1 MGPAQM
7 TNTIAE
13 GQTAFVPTWVSAFST
28 DPESNELLP
37 AQWGMVGHKL
47 QEAMVLGYIIK
58 NNEFSAKVGDG
69 SFIED
74 VTHRELLIKAC
85 KQAQES
91 MRQMTQQSPE
101 EKFEQLCSDE
111 DQKKLA
117 IASFVQKLQ
126 VETCSADW
134 KDYDWFMKQRRGRR
148 ASSKKFKQDKRKRA
162 AGTACLTEAS
172 IGPVYRRPSA
182 EHLSC
187 TAMSL

>member
-37 AQWGMVGHKL
+37 AQWGMMGQKL
-47 QEAMVLGYIIK
+47 QEATVLGDIIK

-91 MRQMTQQSPE
+91 MRQMTQQSQE
-101 EKFEQLCSDE
+101 EKFEQLCKNVVHLQNTPKHETDTTNGSRLIVPTGK
-111 DQKKLA
+111 QPL
-117 IASFVQKLQ
+117 SFF
-126 VETCSADW
+126 EWSYWT
-134 KDYDWFMKQRRGRR
+134 
-148 ASSKKFKQDKRKRA
+148 KFD
-162 AGTACLTEAS
+162 
-172 IGPVYRRPSA
+172 PVRPF
-182 EHLSC
+182 
-187 TAMSL
+187 T